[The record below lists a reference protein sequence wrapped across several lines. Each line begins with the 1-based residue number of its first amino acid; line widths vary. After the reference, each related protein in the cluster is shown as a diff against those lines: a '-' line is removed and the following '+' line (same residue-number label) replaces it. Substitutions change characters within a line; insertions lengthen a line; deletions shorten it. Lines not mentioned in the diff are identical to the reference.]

1 MPNDFL
7 ATWHA
12 KPGSADELTKILRE
26 VVNETR
32 QFDGCER
39 VEVYRSY
46 DDENAL
52 VLIERWRSSE
62 AYATYQNWR
71 AGTGVRDTLRGL
83 IASPPEVQQLTT
95 VDA

>member
-12 KPGSADELTKILRE
+12 KPGSADELTRILRQ
-26 VVNETR
+26 VVDETR

-39 VEVYRSY
+39 VEVYRPEH
-46 DDENAL
+46 DENAL
-52 VLIERWRSSE
+52 VLIERWRSPE
-62 AYATYQNWR
+62 AYANYQNWR
-71 AGTGVRDTLRGL
+71 AGTGVRETLRAL
-83 IASPPEVQQLTT
+83 MATPPEVQQLTA